1 MGYMQGFKVGITHKP
16 LERWGGNAVQKNCS
30 LAGYAHEGFR
40 EFVILCVHDHSEF
53 IASIEKECLLKYR
66 RYDRCGCLVNSD
78 GDYLNLNR
86 APGGESAHH
95 GIPPH
100 LLYLAVK

>member
-1 MGYMQGFKVGITHKP
+1 MQGFKVGITHKP
-16 LERWGGNAVQKNCS
+16 FERWGGNPGQKNCS
-30 LAGYAHEGFR
+30 LVGYAHEGFR
-40 EFVILCVHDHSEF
+40 EFVILCVHDHSDF

-66 RYDRCGCLVNSD
+66 RYDRSGVMINFDREC
-78 GDYLNLNR
+78 LNLNR

-100 LLYLAVK
+100 LLYLVVK

>member
-1 MGYMQGFKVGITHKP
+1 MASHTSH
-16 LERWGGNAVQKNCS
+16 WSDGGGSPAGLV
-30 LAGYAHEGFR
+30 GYAHEGFR
-40 EFVILCVHDHSEF
+40 EFVILCVHDHGEF

-66 RYDRCGCLVNSD
+66 RYDRQGCLIISD

-100 LLYLAVK
+100 LLYLVVT